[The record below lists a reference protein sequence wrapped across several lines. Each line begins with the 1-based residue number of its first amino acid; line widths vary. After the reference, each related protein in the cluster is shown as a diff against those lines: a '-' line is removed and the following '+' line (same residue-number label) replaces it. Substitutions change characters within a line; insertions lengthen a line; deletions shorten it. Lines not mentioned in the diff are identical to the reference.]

1 MGILHEM
8 YGKNIIYGGS
18 NMENIIN
25 INETKKVKVMRF
37 SKKMAKKYGHEAA
50 VLYAKIEFLQ
60 KFTTDPDRYC
70 HGTQPDFTKWTG
82 LSRAQ
87 QEKAAYILQKA
98 GLLDKKTKY
107 IEGTYR
113 TCTHYKLV
121 ENNETT
127 ENNESELDNVLKGE
141 MRPTK
146 EMIRAALNGELDLRK
161 EAAEQREQALKKAQA
176 EIAEEGDDEYLYY
189 DVDIAKKHGLVAA
202 ILLSYIEMIS
212 KKVIDITEGVFQKTA
227 KELAKVLAF
236 TEGQISY
243 AKKKLVE
250 NKLIATTVKC
260 VEGITRNA
268 THFAPLR
275 VCEKGVE
282 SVLKTIK
289 LTTNKFFWKKVNPKS
304 SIDDFKNQHMQIK
317 NIAGANLKNSIP
329 TINNKIN
336 NKISTKISNNNSAY
350 LNKDVYENGYNQETT
365 HFEVENLGEKDAD
378 WWIDRLPW

>member
-1 MGILHEM
+1 MQ
-8 YGKNIIYGGS
+8 NV
-18 NMENIIN
+18 IN
-25 INETKKVKVMRF
+25 INATKNATKVMRF

-50 VLYAKIEFLQ
+50 VLYAQIEFLQ
-60 KFTTDPDRYC
+60 KFTTDPGRYC
-70 HGTQPDFTKWTG
+70 FGTQPDFTKWTG

-127 ENNESELDNVLKGE
+127 ENNESELDNVLKGK

-189 DVDIAKKHGLVAA
+189 DVDIAKKYGLVAA

-275 VCEKGVE
+275 VCGKGVE

-336 NKISTKISNNNSAY
+336 NKISTKISNNISAY
-350 LNKDVYENGYNQETT
+350 LNKDVNENGYNQETT

>member
-1 MGILHEM
+1 MIKNKDNGGI
-8 YGKNIIYGGS
+8 

-25 INETKKVKVMRF
+25 INATKKVMRI

-50 VLYAKIEFLQ
+50 VLYAQIEFLQ
-60 KFTTDPDRYC
+60 KFTTDPDGYC
-70 HGTQPDFTKWTG
+70 FGSQSDFTKWSG

-121 ENNETT
+121 GNNETT
-127 ENNESELDNVLKGE
+127 ENNESELDKVLKGE

-146 EMIRAALNGELDLRK
+146 EMLRAALNGELDLRK
-161 EAAEQREQALKKAQA
+161 ETAKQREQALKKAQA
-176 EIAEEGDDEYLYY
+176 EIAEEGDDEFLYY
-189 DVDIAKKHGLVAA
+189 DVDIAKKYGLVAA

-212 KKVIDITEGVFQKTA
+212 EKVIDITEGVFQKTV

-275 VCEKGVE
+275 VCGKGVE

-350 LNKDVYENGYNQETT
+350 YNKDVWENGYNPKNLAEYI
-365 HFEVENLGEKDAD
+365 ENHWEEL
-378 WWIDRLPW
+378 LPW